1 VTTAHYR
8 VAHETRYRYGETV
21 TTSQHV
27 AYLRPRSLP
36 YQDVARSA
44 LDVDPL
50 PARVT
55 RRIDYFGNEVDHLS
69 ILRPHTEL
77 SVVGR
82 SLVAVTAPEEPR
94 DLEASPPWEQ
104 VRESLLYRKGAPS
117 EEAAQFAYASPH
129 APREPELAEFARAS
143 FPAGRPFAAAAADL
157 MQRIHREFRF
167 DPRAT
172 TVATPLKR
180 VLAKRRG
187 VCQDFAHLQIAS
199 LRSLGLPARYV
210 SGYLLTDPPAG
221 RERLV
226 GADASHAWVSVAC
239 PLLGWLDLDPTNG
252 VLPSDGHVTVAWG
265 RDFGDV
271 SPLRGVILGGA
282 EHELDVGVDVTPL
295 GEREWGEAVRA
306 SA

>member
-1 VTTAHYR
+1 MVARYR
-8 VAHETRYRYGETV
+8 VEHETRYEYGETV

-27 AYLRPRSLP
+27 AYLRPRPLP
-36 YQDVARSA
+36 NQEVALSV
-44 LDVDPL
+44 LDVDPV

-55 RRIDYFGNEVDHLS
+55 RRTDYFGNEVDHLS

-77 SVVGR
+77 RVTGR
-82 SLVAVTAPEEPR
+82 SLVAVTAPAR
-94 DLEASPPWEQ
+94 AADLLASPPWEE
-104 VRESLLYRKGAPS
+104 VRDANVYRMGSPTG
-117 EEAAQFAYASPH
+117 EAAQFAFRSPQ
-129 APREPELAEFARAS
+129 APRDLELGEFARPS
-143 FPAGRPFAAAAADL
+143 FPTGRPFAAAAADL
-157 MQRIHREFRF
+157 MHRIHREFRF

-210 SGYLLTDPPAG
+210 SGYLLTDPPPG

-226 GADASHAWVSVAC
+226 GADASHAWVSIAC
-239 PLLGWLDLDPTNG
+239 PTLGWLDLDPTND
-252 VLPSDGHVTVAWG
+252 VLPTDGHITLAWG

-282 EHELDVGVDVTPL
+282 EHEVHVGVSVTPL
-295 GEREWGEAVRA
+295 GEEEWREAVVA
-306 SA
+306 AG